1 MNVQRLQEETEWKAV
16 PCGTLA
22 FLLGWMFGPSRSR
35 GPALG
40 ELTSSSHSCLV
51 LARTSSSELEPP
63 SRLVVGSSW
72 AGLGLDPWRTV
83 EASEEGNLVLGSLV
97 LSLLDYHIDGL
108 QPLGMSFLCFE
119 LGLLILWLRIGEKV
133 LEGFVI

>member
-1 MNVQRLQEETEWKAV
+1 MYEACKKEWS
-16 PCGTLA
+16 GELSHLTLA
-22 FLLGWMFGPSRSR
+22 FLLGWLFGPSRSQ

-51 LARTSSSELEPP
+51 LTLPSSSGLEPP

-72 AGLGLDPWRTV
+72 AGLGLDPRRTV

-97 LSLLDYHIDGL
+97 LTLLGYHIAGL
-108 QPLGMSFLCFE
+108 QPLGIPFLCFE
-119 LGLLILWLRIGEKV
+119 LGLLILWLRIGEKI
-133 LEGFVI
+133 LEGLVM